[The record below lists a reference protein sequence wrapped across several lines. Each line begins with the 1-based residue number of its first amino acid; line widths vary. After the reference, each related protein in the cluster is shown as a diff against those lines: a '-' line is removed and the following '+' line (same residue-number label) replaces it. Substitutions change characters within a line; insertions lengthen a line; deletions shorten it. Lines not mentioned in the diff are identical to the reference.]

1 MQRTSCKIILRRNM
15 SSDPKFKFNSKR
27 CSTGLIF
34 EGWNPRG
41 WWFVTRISLEIP
53 VISLNRTALRT
64 TSFGLSRL
72 AYNFLSLMV
81 AIPFNGKFTRSAFII
96 SAGAKLVGCLKSNTA
111 YYTQL
116 DQSTLRPA
124 FCYPYLSKVT
134 KFQITVTRPRRLPLS
149 LLSADRFR
157 QLGTYS

>member
-15 SSDPKFKFNSKR
+15 SLDPKFKFNSKR

-34 EGWNPRG
+34 EGWNPKG
-41 WWFVTRISLEIP
+41 WLVTRISLEIP

-64 TSFGLSRL
+64 TSIGLSRL
-72 AYNFLSLMV
+72 GYNFLSLMV
-81 AIPFNGKFTRSAFII
+81 AIPFNGKFTRSAFIV
-96 SAGAKLVGCLKSNTA
+96 SAGAKLVGCLKSNAA

-116 DQSTLRPA
+116 DQSTLRPV
-124 FCYPYLSKVT
+124 FYYPYLSKVT
-134 KFQITVTRPRRLPLS
+134 KFQITLARPRRLPLS
-149 LLSADRFR
+149 LFSADRFR